1 MQTLHPE
8 HPTFDDM
15 KHPSHIM
22 KAIDL
27 LQNAKVK
34 QTLPWWLVP
43 LDYFLASLI
52 LIGWW
57 GGIAFLI
64 YKLVTW
70 L

>member
-1 MQTLHPE
+1 
-8 HPTFDDM
+8 M
-15 KHPSHIM
+15 KHPDHIM

-34 QTLPWWLVP
+34 NPLPWWLVP
-43 LDYFLASLI
+43 LDYFLASALYI
-52 LIGWW
+52 SFF

-64 YKLVTW
+64 YKLISW